1 MTIKE
6 MNERATKFASLIDVN
21 ANNVEV
27 EFNGK
32 TLVFQSII
40 IKGLGNEI
48 KVFEAEADN
57 MSITMQNIKV
67 TTYPFK
73 K

>member
-21 ANNVEV
+21 ANGVQV

-32 TLVFQSII
+32 TLVFQA
-40 IKGLGNEI
+40 IKGRGDEV

-67 TTYPFK
+67 TTY
-73 K
+73 